1 MNILLLSV
9 SQLQRNTNPL
19 RLIFC
24 NLYLQ
29 LHIFYTS
36 SPSPCPRFS
45 TLGFFFHPLPPPQ
58 VLHCSFCPLPS
69 FSYSKAPELC
79 QKAGQKGHP
88 AQHPG
93 SGANFWCSL
102 QASQISVSANEVL
115 GKQAALPPHWAD
127 SGSIKISLKA
137 LAVSL
142 ETGDKGNTRASV
154 GRDLRLEAS
163 SVALCTGLMKSFQ
176 LSNCWQRRGKT
187 PGERAKACAERSP
200 RPSQP
205 PAGPPICKPCQPL
218 AHTAF
223 RSRSEH
229 AQLLAH
235 EQLRPRPQT
244 PTGPCFSPAV
254 FVGPGWGLSAP
265 ASPSAMEQ
273 LGKRS
278 GPAARLDTILRHL
291 SPRLGA
297 APALVSFPMRSGK
310 GGSWDVDP
318 IAALLPHP
326 SQLCPA
332 LPAPCVPVCQGGGL
346 EAYPLGKDTDN
357 VTVLCLVY
365 GVVMCREAV
374 PHAASR

>member
-1 MNILLLSV
+1 
-9 SQLQRNTNPL
+9 
-19 RLIFC
+19 
-24 NLYLQ
+24 
-29 LHIFYTS
+29 
-36 SPSPCPRFS
+36 
-45 TLGFFFHPLPPPQ
+45 
-58 VLHCSFCPLPS
+58 
-69 FSYSKAPELC
+69 
-79 QKAGQKGHP
+79 
-88 AQHPG
+88 
-93 SGANFWCSL
+93 
-102 QASQISVSANEVL
+102 
-115 GKQAALPPHWAD
+115 
-127 SGSIKISLKA
+127 
-137 LAVSL
+137 
-142 ETGDKGNTRASV
+142 
-154 GRDLRLEAS
+154 
-163 SVALCTGLMKSFQ
+163 MKSFQ

-297 APALVSFPMRSGK
+297 APALVSFPMCGGK
-310 GGSWDVDP
+310 GGSGMLTP
-318 IAALLPHP
+318 L
-326 SQLCPA
+326 QLCFPTPA
-332 LPAPCVPVCQGGGL
+332 SFAQHSPHRVFLCAKEGVRRRTHLGKTHRQCHSPVPCLRGGDVQGGRAPRSLSVSWDAPGQHVPWCFGL
-346 EAYPLGKDTDN
+346 STHPTPKTSCF
-357 VTVLCLVY
+357 VVLFI
-365 GVVMCREAV
+365 
-374 PHAASR
+374 